1 MFSDDV
7 MALTSGLQAIG
18 NPIQAAEAVQEGAA
32 PADAIE
38 DAAATD
44 QETAAT
50 QDDPEAI
57 EGSGGGVEPP
67 SGFFSFPSFPSFF
80 TRGIF
85 GGGSRSARQY
95 IDGIEEH
102 GNYNAYDD
110 DQPTYSASRQSR
122 QFFSEC
128 TDRITLPCIVED
140 FIGAGMGN
148 VPSCLPIHCGDTL
161 CDYGVIPCKIEST
174 VKPFGLGIHFG
185 EGEEK
190 GSPED
195 NIGACLKYNQMSC
208 T

>member
-1 MFSDDV
+1 M
-7 MALTSGLQAIG
+7 LSGDAIASEAIS
-18 NPIQAAEAVQEGAA
+18 NPIQAA

-67 SGFFSFPSFPSFF
+67 SGFFSFPTFPSFF
-80 TRGIF
+80 TRGLF
-85 GGGSRSARQY
+85 SGGSRSARQY
-95 IDGIEEH
+95 IEGIDEDD
-102 GNYNAYDD
+102 NYNDD
-110 DQPTYSASRQSR
+110 DNDQPTYSEDRQGR

-140 FIGAGMGN
+140 FIAAGMGN

-161 CDYGVIPCKIEST
+161 CDYGVTPCKIEST

-195 NIGACLKYNQMSC
+195 NIGACLKFNQVSC

>member
-1 MFSDDV
+1 
-7 MALTSGLQAIG
+7 MAIASEAIE
-18 NPIQAAEAVQEGAA
+18 NPVEAA
-32 PADAIE
+32 PVEGIE

-80 TRGIF
+80 TRGLF
-85 GGGSRSARQY
+85 GGGSRSGRQY
-95 IDGIEEH
+95 IEGIDDD
-102 GNYNAYDD
+102 NYNEDD
-110 DQPTYSASRQSR
+110 DDDNDNDLPIYSASRQGR
-122 QFFSEC
+122 QFFSQC
-128 TDRITLPCIVED
+128 TDRITLPCVVED
-140 FIGAGMGN
+140 FIAAGMGN

-195 NIGACLKYNQMSC
+195 NIGACLKFNQVSC

>member
-1 MFSDDV
+1 MAIGSD
-7 MALTSGLQAIG
+7 LQAIE
-18 NPIQAAEAVQEGAA
+18 NPIQAAESIQEGAA
-32 PADAIE
+32 PAEAIE
-38 DAAATD
+38 DAATAD

-50 QDDPEAI
+50 QDDPEAF

-80 TRGIF
+80 TRGFF
-85 GGGSRSARQY
+85 GGGSRSSRQY
-95 IDGIEEH
+95 IDEQYIDEH
-102 GNYNAYDD
+102 NSHNDD
-110 DQPTYSASRQSR
+110 ANVQATYLARQSR

-140 FIGAGMGN
+140 FIAAGMGN

-161 CDYGVIPCKIEST
+161 CDYGVTPCKIEST

-185 EGEEK
+185 KGEEK

-195 NIGACLKYNQMSC
+195 NIGACLKFNQVSC